1 VAMGVSLAC
10 PSEVSLAA
18 AWVFGVTA

>member
-1 VAMGVSLAC
+1 VAMGVSLVC